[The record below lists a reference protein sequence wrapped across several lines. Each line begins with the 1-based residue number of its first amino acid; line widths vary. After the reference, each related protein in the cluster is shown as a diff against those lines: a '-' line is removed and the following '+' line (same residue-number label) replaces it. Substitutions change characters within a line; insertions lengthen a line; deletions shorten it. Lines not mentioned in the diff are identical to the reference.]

1 LGYEKFMRA
10 KKTGPRFLRFVQK
23 GLIFPVCLFLFAF
36 PVSAAQE
43 MDMSAAVRRGLEANP
58 GLQAARHEL
67 TGSEFGVE
75 ASKSDFGPSVTAGY
89 GYTGLD
95 ETPHFQR
102 IRTGDRD
109 NWALHLNVSQPI
121 FTGFRLMN
129 SYEKAKL
136 ARENRQAK
144 LKRAR
149 LALIRNIQESFLRL
163 LEFREKARSAEDTVK
178 RLKEHLKVSRSFYQ
192 VGVRPRLD
200 VLEARADV
208 ADAEQKL
215 LSARNGERTMRAR
228 LNSLLGFAVDREIHY
243 TGELD
248 FVPVRLDLSDCL
260 KEARNSRPD
269 VRMAEKSVEIA
280 VRDINLTASSFYPH
294 IAAEFDY
301 YSQGDDPGVDGSEYQ
316 DPSEW
321 QVGVNLSWK
330 VFEWGKTYY
339 EYKKA
344 REGKSRIESELEELL
359 HQVAYEVQ
367 AAYLRVRETREQ
379 IKVARAGLSEAREG
393 YRMARA
399 RYKAQVGTN
408 AEVLD
413 AQDRLSRSEA
423 NLTAAMSG
431 YLRAAAELLAAMG
444 REQTDILGSAL
455 IK

>member
-1 LGYEKFMRA
+1 M
-10 KKTGPRFLRFVQK
+10 RFVQS
-23 GLIFPVCLFLFAF
+23 GAILFVSLFLLAP
-36 PVSAAQE
+36 PVAAGNK

-67 TGSEFGVE
+67 AGSEFGEE
-75 ASKSDFGPSVTAGY
+75 ASKAAFGPSVRAGY

-95 ETPHFQR
+95 EVPHFQR

-109 NWALHLNVSQPI
+109 NWALHLKVSQPV

-129 SYEKAKL
+129 GYEKAKL
-136 ARENRQAK
+136 ARENKEAK

-149 LALIRNIQESFLRL
+149 LELIRNIQESFLRL

-178 RLKEHLKVSRSFYQ
+178 RLKEHLKVSRSFYE

-215 LSARNGERTMRAR
+215 LRVRNGERTMHAR
-228 LNSLLGFAVDREIHY
+228 LNSLLGFAVNRDVHY
-243 TGELD
+243 SGALE
-248 FVPVRLDLSDCL
+248 FVPVELSVRDCF
-260 KEARNSRPD
+260 KEARNNRPD

-280 VRDINLTASSFYPH
+280 VRDINLTASDFYPH

-339 EYKKA
+339 EYKRA

-367 AAYLRVRETREQ
+367 SAYLRVRETRER
-379 IKVARAGLSEAREG
+379 IKVARAGLTEAREG

-408 AEVLD
+408 AQVLD

-444 REQTDILGSAL
+444 REQTDILGCSL
-455 IK
+455 IR